1 MPTNPSSGLTLQE
14 LMTTEQLIPANNLA
28 DLPNVVTALTNLAG
42 ASVIGSVSF
51 SVAAGA
57 SNVCI
62 LTGTIKDRLG
72 ATIAG
77 VRELEVYISE
87 AATGVGV
94 TADTYSTGASIT
106 TGTIVAALTANKVWR
121 LLTNSSGVFAISI
134 TDTAK
139 PADQYLVA
147 VNPVTR
153 ALNVSAASAALWGA

>member
-1 MPTNPSSGLTLQE
+1 MPSNPSSGQTLQE
-14 LMTTEQLIPANNLA
+14 L
-28 DLPNVVTALTNLAG
+28 
-42 ASVIGSVSF
+42 
-51 SVAAGA
+51 
-57 SNVCI
+57 
-62 LTGTIKDRLG
+62 
-72 ATIAG
+72 
-77 VRELEVYISE
+77 
-87 AATGVGV
+87 

-153 ALNVSAASAALWGA
+153 ALHVSDASSTSWGA